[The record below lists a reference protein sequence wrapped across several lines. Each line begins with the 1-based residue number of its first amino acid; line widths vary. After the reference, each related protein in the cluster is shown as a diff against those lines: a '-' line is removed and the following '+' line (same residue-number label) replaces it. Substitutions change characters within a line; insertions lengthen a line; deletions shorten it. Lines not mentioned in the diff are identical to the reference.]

1 MLPASE
7 IKEKAKEIGFD
18 ACGIAQVATADS
30 EALFFD
36 KWLKEGNHAGMA
48 YMENHRE
55 IRLNPARL
63 VEGAKT
69 VISVALNY
77 YPEQKLPPEAPH
89 IAYYAYGKDYHL
101 VVKEMLS
108 ELWTALFPRSA
119 REQGGKGMD
128 RNGQFFCDPARGA
141 GTGQADVTATR
152 FFTDSAPILERYGLE
167 SRTGLDREE
176 HEPDYSRKRFFLF
189 AWEKSSTTLEADHYD
204 TPQKNRSAV
213 AAVAGSLPDR
223 STGRSMPSE
232 RPKMPLLSHHR
243 KPRRNPCRTS
253 HSPRQAAFTVATPAR
268 RSALGTVSPAR
279 LG

>member
-108 ELWTALFPRSA
+108 ELWTALFPR
-119 REQGGKGMD
+119 
-128 RNGQFFCDPARGA
+128 PAR
-141 GTGQADVTATR
+141 DR
-152 FFTDSAPILERYGLE
+152 R
-167 SRTGLDREE
+167 RTVGIG
-176 HEPDYSRKRFFLF
+176 HPKRKRSFL
-189 AWEKSSTTLEADHYD
+189 
-204 TPQKNRSAV
+204 
-213 AAVAGSLPDR
+213 
-223 STGRSMPSE
+223 
-232 RPKMPLLSHHR
+232 R
-243 KPRRNPCRTS
+243 K
-253 HSPRQAAFTVATPAR
+253 A
-268 RSALGTVSPAR
+268 
-279 LG
+279 